1 MGITGTKEPDLEML
15 KNQVDNLKLST
26 EIPIAVGFGIKT
38 PDQAKKISE
47 FSDAIVIGSALIEK
61 ILDNYKDDN
70 EEVLIKEAKRYI
82 ERIKSVMK

>member
-1 MGITGTKEPDLEML
+1 MGITGTKEPDLELL

-82 ERIKSVMK
+82 ERIKYVMK

>member
-1 MGITGTKEPDLEML
+1 MELL